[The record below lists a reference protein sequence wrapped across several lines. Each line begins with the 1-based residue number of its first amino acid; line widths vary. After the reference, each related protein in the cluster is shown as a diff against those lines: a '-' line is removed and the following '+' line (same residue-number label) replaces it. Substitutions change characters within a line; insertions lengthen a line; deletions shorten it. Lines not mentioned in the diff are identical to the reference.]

1 MKYKNIVW
9 LFFIIVIVMTTIFF
23 TGCKKNEEPAVTVGK
38 TETESDLGDESI
50 SPVINEIVTDL
61 IEPETKPDPL
71 TEPVPITEVLEE
83 TAVTETQK
91 TELPVKPAETEIPD
105 VKAVR
110 LTSNYINTLTGL
122 SASKADYYKRPVAI
136 MINNIKKSCPQI
148 GISQADVIYECLV
161 EGGMTRLLM
170 FMINYENASEIGS
183 VRSSREYYLDFAA
196 NHNAIFIHA
205 GGSNTAYEEIRDR
218 KINNLDGVNMY
229 IPDMF
234 YRDEWRKVNMGYEH
248 SLMTTGPKITAGI
261 KYKKYSTEIKDT
273 FIPSFNFVD
282 YNGGKN
288 EMTGGNEARHVIITY
303 NNSHFPQYIYIS
315 KTGTYKR
322 YQFNG
327 IAHMD
332 GANDT
337 QLEFTN
343 VLILNLQ
350 HYYTGN
356 SYGHVNVDSVGTG
369 KGYYVSGG
377 KYIQITWTKKSKDTP
392 MILTNTDGSLLMM
405 NCGKTF
411 VNIVNDSAWSSLN
424 LNYKKS

>member
-1 MKYKNIVW
+1 MKYKNIIW
-9 LFFIIVIVMTTIFF
+9 LFFVIVIIMTTAFF
-23 TGCKKNEEPAVTVGK
+23 TGCKKNEEPSVTVGK
-38 TETESDLGDESI
+38 TETESDSDEESA
-50 SPVINEIVTDL
+50 SPVTNENITELTEPDPL
-61 IEPETKPDPL
+61 IEPI
-71 TEPVPITEVLEE
+71 PITEPLIE

-91 TELPVKPAETEIPD
+91 TVLPVKPAETEIPE
-105 VKAVR
+105 VKADR

-122 SASKADYYKRPVAI
+122 PATKAEYYKRPVAI
-136 MINNIKKSCPQI
+136 MINNIKISCPQI

-161 EGGMTRLLM
+161 EGGMTRLMML
-170 FMINYENASEIGS
+170 MINYENATEIGS

-196 NHNAIFIHA
+196 NHNAIYVHA
-205 GGSNTAYEEIRDR
+205 GGSNTAYIEIRDR

-229 IPDMF
+229 LPDMF

-248 SLMTTGPKITAGI
+248 SLMTTGPKITAAI
-261 KYKKYSTEIKDT
+261 KFKKYNTEIKDT
-273 FIPSFNFVD
+273 FNPSFNFVD

-303 NNSHFPQYIYIS
+303 NNSHFPQYIYNS
-315 KTGTYKR
+315 KTNTYKR

-327 IAHMD
+327 IAHID
-332 GANDT
+332 GANNT

-343 VLILNLQ
+343 VLILNLP
-350 HYYTGN
+350 HYYIGD
-356 SYGHVNVDSVGTG
+356 SYGHVDVDSVGSG

-411 VNIVNDSAWSSLN
+411 VNIVNDSTWNSLN
-424 LNYKKS
+424 LNYKRS